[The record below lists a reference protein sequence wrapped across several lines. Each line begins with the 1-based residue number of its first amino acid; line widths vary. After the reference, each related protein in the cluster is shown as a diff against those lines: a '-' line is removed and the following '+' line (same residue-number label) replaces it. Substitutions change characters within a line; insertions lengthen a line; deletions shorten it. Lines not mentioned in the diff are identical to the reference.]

1 MHKLRMTTRIC
12 LLALATLVLL
22 SGCGTTARISDW
34 LSGDDESA
42 SDEAVIIGAPDA
54 ESYLAELY
62 ELASGDA
69 RRQAAIYEDAS
80 AAARLTPGPSSKLRL
95 ALVLATPGHADSDP
109 GRAVTLLREVLNQ
122 EPLLTSA
129 ELSLATIYL
138 AGAERLST
146 ATGEVARL
154 RDASARAARSEEQQA
169 AQRIAAIQAENARLR
184 EQLAEAEEKL
194 EAITSIER
202 SIREQQ

>member
-34 LSGDDESA
+34 LSGDDKGA

-69 RRQAAIYEDAS
+69 RRQAAIFDDAS

>member
-1 MHKLRMTTRIC
+1 MTTRIL

-34 LSGDDESA
+34 LSGDDEGA

-69 RRQAAIYEDAS
+69 RRQIAIYEDAS

-95 ALVLATPGHADSDP
+95 ALVLATPGHTGSDP
-109 GRAVTLLREVLNQ
+109 GRAVTLLREVLDQ

-138 AGAERLST
+138 AGAERLAT

-154 RDASARAARSEEQQA
+154 RDASARAARSEEQQTA
-169 AQRIAAIQAENARLR
+169 RRIATVEAENARLR
-184 EQLAEAEEKL
+184 QELAEAEEKL

>member
-1 MHKLRMTTRIC
+1 MTTRSS
-12 LLALATLVLL
+12 LLAVATLILL

-34 LSGDDESA
+34 LSGDDENA
-42 SDEAVIIGAPDA
+42 SDEAVVIGAPDA

-69 RRQAAIYEDAS
+69 RRQAAIFDDAS

-109 GRAVTLLREVLNQ
+109 GRAVTLLREVLDQ

-154 RDASARAARSEEQQA
+154 RSASARAARSEEQQA
-169 AQRIAAIQAENARLR
+169 ARRIATIEAENTRLR